1 MKKQKH
7 LLSIAFLF
15 LFFFCLTLCIP
26 EAVQAADTPVSI
38 TYCKVSSNGKK
49 VTVKAKVKQKNS
61 SYGKKLYL
69 LAVDSQTSEKK
80 AVKATPLASKTN
92 KKGNLSFKVKYKENM
107 LFQKFAIAYKTKGK
121 YKIVSNTF
129 YITNPEVFATYKGSG
144 PKTSSKKGLQPEDLD
159 EALELRTQHAVI
171 NWTVNSL
178 LTTNCTN
185 TVPYQYRGKTYY
197 FNADM
202 LDYNDAQVKAYNKAG
217 TRVSIILLLPN
228 SSNSETDAMR
238 YKGSS
243 YAKYSSFN
251 ISSQKG
257 CRTFEALMSYL
268 AKRYGTKEN
277 YVAGWILGNEVNNPY
292 EWNYGGN
299 KSLTSYMEQYS
310 RAFHICY
317 NAVRSV
323 SKKSNVYISLDYN
336 WNCDPDNSGKR
347 YFTTK
352 ATLDEFYHQVNLR
365 GKVPF
370 HIAYHAYP
378 QGLIDPVFWD
388 DSLATNSTAS
398 TFITFRNLNVLTN
411 YVKKNFGKNYTIMLS
426 EQSFNS
432 TKGEAVQAAAYAYAY
447 YLSEC
452 NSMIESFIYSRHFDN
467 PIEMAQGCYWGLC
480 DQSHNKRMIWHV
492 FQNIDSSSSFKFTN
506 QLVKYTNLSSW
517 SKIKGFKKSKFTKM
531 ETISRK
537 PTLGNVKME
546 DTNTV
551 ILFWNRVHY
560 VDGYEIYR
568 NDQKIDTIMDPTVTG
583 YIDKNVPSGETCTY
597 KIRSF
602 KFIPGTKD
610 ANQKGAL
617 FSSYSNTQSITVSTG
632 KATWN
637 ADKCKVNGKN
647 IALGW
652 ISQKSVAGYEI
663 ERSDSENGSYSVIAD
678 TTKTSYTDKNTV
690 PGMTYFYRVRAYVKK
705 NDTKYYGDYS
715 DILDMQANIQL
726 AAKIVDGKLT
736 LSWSAFPN
744 ALKYQIYCSSDSDE
758 SFVKIKTTGN
768 GTDTTYTTGSYK
780 ISGETCYFA
789 MGETYHF
796 KVRAMLP
803 DNKRSSY
810 SNVADLLI
818 DQELVVEDTGS
829 TQEATESTE
838 AVMIEETETEGT
850 EDTSE
855 TAETETGAT
864 ETETETAATETEGT
878 ENQTE
883 TSSSETA
890 ETETE
895 GTEDQPETAETETE
909 ATETET
915 QTDETEDET
924 GATETEPQT
933 DETEK
938 GTRMMETE
946 TNSTGAGH
954 SSMEMKDTKIG
965 I

>member
-1 MKKQKH
+1 
-7 LLSIAFLF
+7 
-15 LFFFCLTLCIP
+15 
-26 EAVQAADTPVSI
+26 
-38 TYCKVSSNGKK
+38 
-49 VTVKAKVKQKNS
+49 
-61 SYGKKLYL
+61 
-69 LAVDSQTSEKK
+69 
-80 AVKATPLASKTN
+80 
-92 KKGNLSFKVKYKENM
+92 
-107 LFQKFAIAYKTKGK
+107 
-121 YKIVSNTF
+121 
-129 YITNPEVFATYKGSG
+129 
-144 PKTSSKKGLQPEDLD
+144 
-159 EALELRTQHAVI
+159 
-171 NWTVNSL
+171 
-178 LTTNCTN
+178 
-185 TVPYQYRGKTYY
+185 
-197 FNADM
+197 
-202 LDYNDAQVKAYNKAG
+202 
-217 TRVSIILLLPN
+217 
-228 SSNSETDAMR
+228 
-238 YKGSS
+238 
-243 YAKYSSFN
+243 
-251 ISSQKG
+251 
-257 CRTFEALMSYL
+257 
-268 AKRYGTKEN
+268 
-277 YVAGWILGNEVNNPY
+277 
-292 EWNYGGN
+292 
-299 KSLTSYMEQYS
+299 
-310 RAFHICY
+310 
-317 NAVRSV
+317 
-323 SKKSNVYISLDYN
+323 
-336 WNCDPDNSGKR
+336 
-347 YFTTK
+347 
-352 ATLDEFYHQVNLR
+352 
-365 GKVPF
+365 
-370 HIAYHAYP
+370 
-378 QGLIDPVFWD
+378 
-388 DSLATNSTAS
+388 
-398 TFITFRNLNVLTN
+398 
-411 YVKKNFGKNYTIMLS
+411 
-426 EQSFNS
+426 
-432 TKGEAVQAAAYAYAY
+432 
-447 YLSEC
+447 
-452 NSMIESFIYSRHFDN
+452 
-467 PIEMAQGCYWGLC
+467 
-480 DQSHNKRMIWHV
+480 
-492 FQNIDSSSSFKFTN
+492 
-506 QLVKYTNLSSW
+506 
-517 SKIKGFKKSKFTKM
+517 M

-652 ISQKSVAGYEI
+652 ISQKSVSGYEI

-768 GTDTTYTTGSYK
+768 GTDTTYTASSY
-780 ISGETCYFA
+780 IASGETYSFA
-789 MGETYHF
+789 VGETYHF

-855 TAETETGAT
+855 TA
-864 ETETETAATETEGT
+864 ETETAATETEGT

-946 TNSTGAGH
+946 TNSTGARH

>member
-38 TYCKVSSNGKK
+38 TYCRVSSNGKK
-49 VTVKAKVKQKNS
+49 VTVKAKVKQKDS

-80 AVKATPLASKTN
+80 AIKTAPLASKKN
-92 KKGNLSFKVKYKENM
+92 KKGSLTFKVKYKEDM
-107 LFQKFAIAYKTKGK
+107 LFQKFAVAYKTRGK
-121 YKIVSNTF
+121 YKIISNTF
-129 YITNPEVFATYKGSG
+129 YLTNPEVFATYKGSG
-144 PKTSSKKGLQPEDLD
+144 PKASSKKGLQPENSD

-171 NWTVNSL
+171 NWTVSSL

-185 TVPYQYRGKTYY
+185 TIPYPYRGKTYY

-202 LDYNDAQVKAYNKAG
+202 LDHNDSQVKAYNKAG
-217 TRVSIILLLPN
+217 IRVSIILLLPN

-251 ISSQKG
+251 TSSKKG

-277 YVAGWILGNEVNNPY
+277 YVAGWILGNEVNAPY

-352 ATLDEFYHQVNLR
+352 ATLDEFYRQVNLR

-378 QGLIDPVFWD
+378 QGLTDPVFWD
-388 DSLATNSTAS
+388 DSLATNSTDS

-411 YVKKNFGKNYTIMLS
+411 YVKKTFGKNYTIMLS

-432 TKGEAVQAAAYAYAY
+432 TKGDAVQAAAYAYAY

-467 PIEMAQGCYWGLC
+467 PIEMAQGFYWGLC
-480 DQSHNKRMIWHV
+480 DQAGSKRMIWHV

-531 ETISRK
+531 ETLNRK

-551 ILFWNRVHY
+551 VLFWNRVHY

-583 YIDKNVPSGETCTY
+583 YIDQNVPSGETCTY

-610 ANQKGAL
+610 ASQKDAL

-632 KATWN
+632 KAAWN

-652 ISQKSVAGYEI
+652 ISQESVAGYEI

-678 TTKTSYTDKNTV
+678 TAKTSYTDKNTV
-690 PGMTYFYRVRAYVKK
+690 SGMTYFYRVRAYVKR

-715 DILDMQANIQL
+715 DVLSMQANIQL

-736 LSWSAFPN
+736 LSWNAFPN

-758 SFVKIKTTGN
+758 TFVKIKTTGN
-768 GTDTTYTTGSYK
+768 GIDTTYSTGSYK
-780 ISGETCYFA
+780 ISGKTCYFA

-803 DNKRSSY
+803 DDKRSAY
-810 SNVADLLI
+810 SNVANLLI
-818 DQELVVEDTGS
+818 DQELVVEETEMQ
-829 TQEATESTE
+829 QEDTESTE
-838 AVMIEETETEGT
+838 LVTAEDTETE
-850 EDTSE
+850 SE
-855 TAETETGAT
+855 TGSTETEVTENGSTETETGAT
-864 ETETETAATETEGT
+864 ETETAETENGVTETE
-878 ENQTE
+878 
-883 TSSSETA
+883 TSTA
-890 ETETE
+890 ETENDTTE
-895 GTEDQPETAETETE
+895 AEVSETATTETETGSTETEASTTETETE
-909 ATETET
+909 SQTTEAESVATKKAS
-915 QTDETEDET
+915 
-924 GATETEPQT
+924 GFNF
-933 DETEK
+933 
-938 GTRMMETE
+938 R
-946 TNSTGAGH
+946 
-954 SSMEMKDTKIG
+954 
-965 I
+965 

>member
-1 MKKQKH
+1 
-7 LLSIAFLF
+7 
-15 LFFFCLTLCIP
+15 
-26 EAVQAADTPVSI
+26 
-38 TYCKVSSNGKK
+38 
-49 VTVKAKVKQKNS
+49 
-61 SYGKKLYL
+61 
-69 LAVDSQTSEKK
+69 
-80 AVKATPLASKTN
+80 
-92 KKGNLSFKVKYKENM
+92 
-107 LFQKFAIAYKTKGK
+107 
-121 YKIVSNTF
+121 
-129 YITNPEVFATYKGSG
+129 
-144 PKTSSKKGLQPEDLD
+144 
-159 EALELRTQHAVI
+159 
-171 NWTVNSL
+171 
-178 LTTNCTN
+178 
-185 TVPYQYRGKTYY
+185 
-197 FNADM
+197 
-202 LDYNDAQVKAYNKAG
+202 
-217 TRVSIILLLPN
+217 
-228 SSNSETDAMR
+228 
-238 YKGSS
+238 
-243 YAKYSSFN
+243 
-251 ISSQKG
+251 
-257 CRTFEALMSYL
+257 
-268 AKRYGTKEN
+268 
-277 YVAGWILGNEVNNPY
+277 
-292 EWNYGGN
+292 
-299 KSLTSYMEQYS
+299 
-310 RAFHICY
+310 
-317 NAVRSV
+317 
-323 SKKSNVYISLDYN
+323 
-336 WNCDPDNSGKR
+336 
-347 YFTTK
+347 
-352 ATLDEFYHQVNLR
+352 
-365 GKVPF
+365 
-370 HIAYHAYP
+370 
-378 QGLIDPVFWD
+378 
-388 DSLATNSTAS
+388 
-398 TFITFRNLNVLTN
+398 
-411 YVKKNFGKNYTIMLS
+411 
-426 EQSFNS
+426 
-432 TKGEAVQAAAYAYAY
+432 
-447 YLSEC
+447 
-452 NSMIESFIYSRHFDN
+452 MIESFIYSRHFDN

-531 ETISRK
+531 ETLNRK

-568 NDQKIDTIMDPTVTG
+568 NDQKIDTIMNPTVTG

-632 KATWN
+632 KASWN

-758 SFVKIKTTGN
+758 TFVKIKTIGN
-768 GTDTTYTTGSYK
+768 GTDTTYTASSY
-780 ISGETCYFA
+780 IASGETYSFA
-789 MGETYHF
+789 VGETYHF

-838 AVMIEETETEGT
+838 AVMIEETETGTTEVQTEDTETETGSTETEGT
-850 EDTSE
+850 EMPSE

-864 ETETETAATETEGT
+864 EA
-878 ENQTE
+878 E
-883 TSSSETA
+883 TSSTEA
-890 ETETE
+890 ETSSTE
-895 GTEDQPETAETETE
+895 AETPAENTE
-909 ATETET
+909 I
-915 QTDETEDET
+915 
-924 GATETEPQT
+924 
-933 DETEK
+933 
-938 GTRMMETE
+938 E
-946 TNSTGAGH
+946 TNSTETRAT
-954 SSMEMKDTKIG
+954 ETKTEDTEALAENYTSVIRP
-965 I
+965 